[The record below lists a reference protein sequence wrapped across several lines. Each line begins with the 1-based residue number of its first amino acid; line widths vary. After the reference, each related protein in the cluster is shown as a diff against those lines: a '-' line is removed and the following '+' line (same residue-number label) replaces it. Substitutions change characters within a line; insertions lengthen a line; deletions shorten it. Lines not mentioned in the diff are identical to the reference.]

1 MVYAAW
7 LGSHPATI
15 AVKYMWQWWQTS
27 RLLAH
32 ERPRAVFVMAPPVFA
47 ALPAF
52 WYAWRHDAQVVID
65 AHTCAFVLPR
75 WRSLQ
80 WLQRWCCRRART
92 TLVTN
97 DHIAAVVRA
106 AGGHATL
113 VPDVPVQ
120 FPGDRRYPRTCAF
133 TVAVVCSFADD
144 EPTAVVLEAAARL
157 PDVRMYLSGDAGA
170 LPASIRARVPANVTL
185 TGFLDTATYGSL
197 ISDTDVVV
205 DLTTADH
212 TMLRGAYEA
221 IYQGVPVI
229 VSDWP
234 LLRASF
240 PIGAVHVANTPD
252 ALVAAIGVVQMDLT
266 RLRAEA
272 ARLRDI
278 KRAAWEV
285 TRRRIEA
292 RVGPFTP

>member
-15 AVKYMWQWWQTS
+15 VVKYVWQWWQTS
-27 RLLAH
+27 RLLAR
-32 ERPRAVFVMAPPVFA
+32 ERPRTVFVMAPPVFA

-97 DHIAAVVRA
+97 DHVAAVVRA

-113 VPDVPVQ
+113 VPDVPVL
-120 FPGDRRYPRTCAF
+120 FPAAHPFPRTSAF
-133 TVAVVCSFADD
+133 TVAVVCSFAGD
-144 EPTAVVLEAAARL
+144 EPTAVFLDAAARV
-157 PDVRMYLSGDAGA
+157 PDVRMYLSGDSNA
-170 LPASIRARVPANVTL
+170 LPASVRASVPPNVTL
-185 TGFLDTATYGSL
+185 TGFLDTAAYGGL
-197 ISDTDVVV
+197 ISGVDVVV
-205 DLTTADH
+205 DLTTDDH

-240 PIGAVHVANTPD
+240 PFGAVHVANTPE
-252 ALVAAIGVVQMDLT
+252 ALAAAIRIVEKDLAHF
-266 RLRAEA
+266 RDQA
-272 ARLRDI
+272 ARLRRD
-278 KRAAWEV
+278 KLAAWEV
-285 TRRRIEA
+285 TRRNIEA
-292 RVGPFTP
+292 RVVPVTP

>member
-1 MVYAAW
+1 MVYAGW

-27 RLLAH
+27 RLLARD
-32 ERPRAVFVMAPPVFA
+32 RPRTVFVMAPPVFA

-52 WYAWRHDAQVVID
+52 WYAWRHDAHVVID

-97 DHIAAVVRA
+97 DHMADVVRA
-106 AGGHATL
+106 GGGHATL

-120 FPGDRRYPRTCAF
+120 FPGDRRYPRTSAF
-133 TVAVVCSFADD
+133 TVVVVCSFADD
-144 EPTAVVLEAAARL
+144 EPTAVFLDAAARL
-157 PDVRMYLSGDAGA
+157 SNVHMYLSGDSDA
-170 LPASIRARVPANVTL
+170 LPTAVRANVPSNVTL
-185 TGFLDTATYGSL
+185 TGFLDTAAYGGL
-197 ISDTDVVV
+197 ICAADVVV
-205 DLTTADH
+205 DLTTEDH

-240 PIGAVHVANTPD
+240 PIGAVLVANTPD
-252 ALVAAIGVVQMDLT
+252 ALAAAIRTVEKDLE
-266 RLRAEA
+266 RFRAEA
-272 ARLRDI
+272 ARLRAD
-278 KRAAWEV
+278 KLTAWEV
-285 TRRRIEA
+285 TRRNIEA
-292 RVGPFTP
+292 RLAPVTP